1 MRSANTQNT
10 KLNEELVKDYVDS
23 KGDVIFFCKY
33 YSHMSY
39 KMKLAMDTK
48 TELVVESIKY
58 VLSVIWSCLQAR
70 VQHKRN
76 YYFRGI
82 YNSRKYHYISA

>member
-58 VLSVIWSCLQAR
+58 VQSVIWSCL
-70 VQHKRN
+70 
-76 YYFRGI
+76 
-82 YNSRKYHYISA
+82 